1 MEKRYLVFVSSTY
14 TDLKEE
20 RQEVISALLRKNCFP
35 VAMEYFPAMNRKS
48 VDYIKE
54 AIDQCDFCI
63 FIVAGRYGSSQDE
76 NGVSMTEIE
85 FDYAMKQKK
94 PVNIY
99 LYEGSPLPSNKI
111 EETDQ
116 GKEKFKKFIEKMK
129 RTEYAYDTWSNKD
142 RLASNVKD
150 GIDELKRNNEGVGW
164 IRADESNNIKAVEI
178 LNLRNKIEAL
188 QRELEDW
195 RSPTN
200 HSDLSQGED
209 LFNLEFTYEN
219 SPRNGLGTRAVQ
231 SESSLN
237 LSWNGIFKQIGP
249 FMRFACDESSLL
261 RSLSILVQKKTN
273 HTTCGVIFSSLD
285 TILNQFEMLG
295 FISPSQSAH
304 YSWELT
310 ASGAKY
316 LSDLLAVRRENV
328 HKHTE

>member
-63 FIVAGRYGSSQDE
+63 FIVAGRYGSSKDD
-76 NGVSMTEIE
+76 NGISMTEIE

-116 GKEKFKKFIEKMK
+116 GKERLGSFINKLK
-129 RTEYAYDTWSNKD
+129 ATDYAYDTWSNKD
-142 RLASNVKD
+142 QLASIVKD
-150 GIDELKRNNEGVGW
+150 GIDELKNNNEGVGW
-164 IRADESNNIKAVEI
+164 IRADETNNIKAAEI
-178 LNLRNKIEAL
+178 LTLRDHIEAL
-188 QRELEDW
+188 KRELEAW

-209 LFNLEFTYEN
+209 LFKLEFNYEKF
-219 SPRNGLGTRAVQ
+219 SRREFGTRAVR
-231 SESSLN
+231 SDSSLN
-237 LSWNGIFKQIGP
+237 LSWNVIFKQIGP
-249 FMRFACDESSLL
+249 SMRFPCDESSLL

-273 HTTCGVIFSSLD
+273 NTTCEVLSSSLE
-285 TILNQFEMLG
+285 TILNQFGILG
-295 FISPSQSAH
+295 FISPSQSAR
-304 YSWELT
+304 YSWKLT
-310 ASGAKY
+310 AFGTKY
-316 LSDLLAVRRENV
+316 LNDLLAVRRVNIHE
-328 HKHTE
+328 HTE